1 MARIGPPETPAGPDP
16 APRMGNR
23 GQGRDPADAEERGC
37 APMNDGGFSGDANRW
52 GAPGDPQGPG
62 PAGGGAGG
70 PMPEQPAWPAEN
82 PELTWSADPLPP
94 AAPPPAGGHP
104 PAGGY
109 PPPAGYPGAQPA
121 QTAAWSATPH
131 AAQLGQQPP
140 PTAMMPPMPAG
151 SSPAGGGAGG
161 GMLPGIAVA
170 AALLLLL
177 GGGGWWWLS
186 RDADPAPTATSGAL
200 AESDGAGGFTAEAA
214 PDAEPDPTGAPT
226 TSTTSSTETA
236 TGTTTTGRPP
246 GYDETSAG
254 GGCSRNSDAAVI
266 DRATAE
272 VNENYHGSWEYR
284 GESNYDTCSPLTY
297 AVLHETSESAVHTI
311 LLMFH
316 EGEYLGIDSN
326 YPQHAHSITVT
337 DGGFIVEYADF
348 ESSEHGHLETVE
360 FWWDGSKVAHSGRI
374 PNTNQGTLG

>member
-186 RDADPAPTATSGAL
+186 RDADPAPIAADAEL
-200 AESDGAGGFTAEAA
+200 AGEGGFTASAEADREDASGDGAGATGESTPPPA
-214 PDAEPDPTGAPT
+214 PSP
-226 TSTTSSTETA
+226 TSSRSEEPEA
-236 TGTTTTGRPP
+236 R
-246 GYDETSAG
+246 SS
-254 GGCSRNSDAAVI
+254 GCSVDPDAAVI
-266 DRATAE
+266 GRAVDE
-272 VNENYHGSWEYR
+272 VNAKYRGSWEYR
-284 GESNYDTCSPLTY
+284 GESNFDGCHPLTY
-297 AVLHETSESAVHTI
+297 AVLYEASGSAGHTM

-316 EGEYLGIDSN
+316 GPDYLGVDSN
-326 YPQHAHSITVT
+326 YPQRANSISVT
-337 DGGFIVEYADF
+337 DDGFIVEYTDLEDGGDSV
-348 ESSEHGHLETVE
+348 ESVE
-360 FWWDGSKVAHSGRI
+360 YWWDGSKVAHSGRI
-374 PNTNQGTLG
+374 PNTGYDTLG